1 MTRKITL
8 FLLFLLLLPAVVFAQ
23 PTFINPTSGVIT
35 SPFGWRIHPITGA
48 SRFHSGIDIAEDYY
62 TPVVASAPG
71 VVTHA
76 GWIDGYGNAVI
87 IEHEGG
93 WSTLYG
99 HFEETHVTGGA
110 DRQRGASH
118 RRPRLYGQLHGSAL
132 PLRDPRSERHARR
145 SRVDAYPYRVSINTQ

>member
-1 MTRKITL
+1 MTRKVLYLIVL
-8 FLLFLLLLPAVVFAQ
+8 ILLLPTAAFAQ
-23 PTFINPTSGVIT
+23 PTFINPTTGIIS

-48 SRFHSGIDIAEDYY
+48 SRFHSGIDIADDYY

-99 HFEETHVTGGA
+99 HFEEIHVTAGQTVSAGHLIGG
-110 DRQRGASH
+110 Q
-118 RRPRLYGQLHGSAL
+118 GSTGNSTG
-132 PLRDPRSERHARR
+132 PHCHFEIRDPSGTP
-145 SRVDAYPYRVSINTQ
+145 VDPASMPTLTGLA

>member
-99 HFEETHVTGGA
+99 HFEETHVTAGQTVSAGHLIGG
-110 DRQRGASH
+110 QGSTGNSTGAH
-118 RRPRLYGQLHGSAL
+118 CHFEI
-132 PLRDPRSERHARR
+132 RDPSGTP
-145 SRVDAYPYRVSINTQ
+145 VDPASMPTLTGLA

>member
-1 MTRKITL
+1 MTRKIPL
-8 FLLFLLLLPAVVFAQ
+8 FLLLFLLLPAVVFAQ

-48 SRFHSGIDIAEDYY
+48 SRFHSGIDIADDYY

-99 HFEETHVTGGA
+99 HFAEIHVMAGQTVSAGHLIGGQGSTGNSTGP
-110 DRQRGASH
+110 H
-118 RRPRLYGQLHGSAL
+118 CHFEI
-132 PLRDPRSERHARR
+132 RDPSGTP
-145 SRVDAYPYRVSINTQ
+145 VDPASMPTLTGLA

>member
-23 PTFINPTSGVIT
+23 PTFINPTSGIIS

-48 SRFHSGIDIAEDYY
+48 SRFHSGIDIADDYD

-99 HFEETHVTGGA
+99 HFAEIHVMAG
-110 DRQRGASH
+110 
-118 RRPRLYGQLHGSAL
+118 
-132 PLRDPRSERHARR
+132 
-145 SRVDAYPYRVSINTQ
+145 

>member
-23 PTFINPTSGVIT
+23 PTVINPTSGVIT

-93 WSTLYG
+93 WSRSMG
-99 HFEETHVTGGA
+99 IS
-110 DRQRGASH
+110 RKPMSRRGRPSARDISSAAKALRATPRERTATSRSAIRAARPSIP
-118 RRPRLYGQLHGSAL
+118 RRCL
-132 PLRDPRSERHARR
+132 PL
-145 SRVDAYPYRVSINTQ
+145 QG

>member
-8 FLLFLLLLPAVVFAQ
+8 FLLLFLLLPAVVFAQ
-23 PTFINPTSGVIT
+23 PTFINPTSGIIS

-48 SRFHSGIDIAEDYY
+48 SRFHSGIDIADDYY

-87 IEHEGG
+87 IEHISIHAPAWGATACLTYGEYKDGISIHAPAWG
-93 WSTLYG
+93 ATVPVYTGLITAVALY
-99 HFEETHVTGGA
+99 FSRT
-110 DRQRGASH
+110 SF
-118 RRPRLYGQLHGSAL
+118 SAVL
-132 PLRDPRSERHARR
+132 LQAFFVAKS
-145 SRVDAYPYRVSINTQ
+145 SV

>member
-48 SRFHSGIDIAEDYY
+48 SRFHSGIDIADDYY

-99 HFEETHVTGGA
+99 HFAEIHVTAGQTVSA
-110 DRQRGASH
+110 DRTATSRFAIRAARPSILRSSFPNLAELSRPTVELTLKASTRTGH
-118 RRPRLYGQLHGSAL
+118 
-132 PLRDPRSERHARR
+132 
-145 SRVDAYPYRVSINTQ
+145 